1 MNTAPTALVADDEP
15 FMREA
20 LVDALASTWPGLQ
33 LLGRAADGPEAFRQL
48 QALRPDIAFLD
59 VRMPGM
65 TGLQVAEALGA
76 AAPRVVFVTAHED
89 HALQAF
95 EAGAVDYVLKPIEL
109 PRLARTVARLQQ
121 RLQAPGGGDGAAL
134 LQTLE
139 RLRAAAPAAPQRLEW
154 IRASRG
160 AQVRLIH
167 VDDVHFF
174 ESDAKYTRVVTAD
187 GEALIRVPLKELLDG
202 LDPKWFWQ
210 IHRGTIVNARRVD
223 GVRRDGDSMVVL
235 LKGLAATLKVSP
247 PYQPLFRQM

>member
-1 MNTAPTALVADDEP
+1 MSAAVTAIVADDEP

-20 LVDALASTWPGLQ
+20 LVDALAGTWPQLQ
-33 LLGRAADGPEAFRQL
+33 LLGRAADGPEAFRQV
-48 QALRPDIAFLD
+48 QALRPDIVFLD

-89 HALQAF
+89 HAVQAF

-109 PRLARTVARLQQ
+109 RRLARTVARLQQ
-121 RLQAPGGGDGAAL
+121 RLQAPGGDGAAL
-134 LQTLE
+134 LQAVE
-139 RLRAAAPAAPQRLEW
+139 RLRAAPPAAPQRLEW

-187 GEALIRVPLKELLDG
+187 GEALIRVPLKELLEG

-223 GVRRDGDSMVVL
+223 GVRRDGESMVVL